1 MRTAPVLGTILHGS
15 PCDSS
20 RTRSTSAGS
29 RNTPARR
36 ISRAALGRLATS
48 STSSSSTYASR
59 LLRWV
64 SRLRGAVRRANRV
77 GYGFVVSSIV
87 TSPSGSRSDRPL
99 FHRNSTTARPRKRVW
114 RSTTRATSWET
125 RYVSR
130 SLMVA
135 VAPQSTAATR
145 GRASSAARWVIGPGQ
160 TSPIH
165 SWWRSELTQ
174 LLLSREC
181 PNHLAAAY
189 VFGTDL
195 PE

>member
-1 MRTAPVLGTILHGS
+1 MAPPVTPAEQGLHRRAPGTHPQGGS
-15 PCDSS
+15 RELLWQDWQHRQHRAKV
-20 RTRSTSAGS
+20 RTR
-29 RNTPARR
+29 PDY
-36 ISRAALGRLATS
+36 RAECHAYG
-48 STSSSSTYASR
+48 
-59 LLRWV
+59 
-64 SRLRGAVRRANRV
+64 GAVPRANRV

-87 TSPSGSRSDRPL
+87 TSPSGSRSDRSL

-114 RSTTRATSWET
+114 RSTTRAISWET

-130 SLMVA
+130 SLMA
-135 VAPQSTAATR
+135 ADAPQSTAATR

-165 SWWRSELTQ
+165 SGWRSELTQ

-181 PNHLAAAY
+181 PNHLAAGY

-195 PE
+195 PG